1 MDDSKFIALKNQ
13 VQGIIDLMAKKEFIE
28 ANFKLLDAG
37 ETLEELLDF
46 SKEDEDLI
54 EISKYQVLLNQLLQ
68 KIQLALK

>member
-1 MDDSKFIALKNQ
+1 MDDPKFIALKNQ
-13 VQGIIDLMAKKEFIE
+13 VQYIIDLMVKKEFIE

-37 ETLEELLDF
+37 ESLEELLDF

-54 EISKYQVLLNQLLQ
+54 EISKYQVLMNQLEQ

>member
-37 ETLEELLDF
+37 ESLEELLDF
-46 SKEDEDLI
+46 SKEDDDLI